1 MSAQTED
8 RALARAGDL
17 HVAFRFARMVQAH
30 QVLAPV
36 FRPFHRTADM
46 ACGER
51 NEKVL
56 GIELAA
62 RPEAA
67 ADVVLH
73 DLDRAFGQPH
83 LLRQDA
89 AVEEQDLGAARHG
102 EAATRRVPFGEQTAR
117 LHRQRQMPLGAEAL
131 APDVGCVL
139 ECGGG
144 VAADRMEL
152 DREIGALVLEQQRRV
167 LRRTRD
173 GRRPPATAQYRL
185 RSARAHLR
193 RSPAVSASTS
203 ASTSPT

>member
-1 MSAQTED
+1 MRHHVQEPLAKKIGLEAARPAIGADRRLVGELERDVDVDIGDAIGARHELRDIARANRAVGAHIGAHVHIGMPAQAED

-36 FRPFHRTADM
+36 FRPFHRTAGV
-46 ACGER
+46 ARGER

-73 DLDRAFGQPH
+73 DLDRAFGQAH

-89 AVEEQDLGAARHG
+89 AVEEQDFGAA
-102 EAATRRVPFGEQTAR
+102 
-117 LHRQRQMPLGAEAL
+117 
-131 APDVGCVL
+131 
-139 ECGGG
+139 
-144 VAADRMEL
+144 
-152 DREIGALVLEQQRRV
+152 
-167 LRRTRD
+167 
-173 GRRPPATAQYRL
+173 
-185 RSARAHLR
+185 
-193 RSPAVSASTS
+193 
-203 ASTSPT
+203 